1 MNAIMARGDLAGSAG
16 GGIDSKISSWA
27 LTSGYDLLHPIFIFI
42 HHSRFLD
49 SCVRFLVF
57 VSKRLCEI
65 LGLRMVGTN
74 RNRGKRTAMAMN
86 GAETAPSILNC
97 RRYFVVNA
105 SRLINTTPICQDR
118 LGTDWQKTNRA
129 ETNGRLSR
137 AHSQAQHTRSCRRSI
152 GYGEKHL
159 FLRCHF
165 AMLKIIILPRQARD
179 KHSENAKLKKERCV
193 WL

>member
-49 SCVRFLVF
+49 SCVRFRFRFERL
-57 VSKRLCEI
+57 LCEI

-74 RNRGKRTAMAMN
+74 RHRGKRTAMAMN
-86 GAETAPSILNC
+86 GAETAPSISNC

-118 LGTDWQKTNRA
+118 LGIGLQKPTELRQMA
-129 ETNGRLSR
+129 GSR
-137 AHSQAQHTRSCRRSI
+137 ARIRRPNTHAAAAVPL
-152 GYGEKHL
+152 GTEKNT
-159 FLRCHF
+159 FFCD
-165 AMLKIIILPRQARD
+165 AIL
-179 KHSENAKLKKERCV
+179 
-193 WL
+193 